1 MRASLFFG
9 TLTLA
14 LCLSA
19 CGDKPAE
26 TAGDNGSAQANLPA
40 VEGPSPAELAAKLAT
55 LPAPYNTADL
65 KAGEKAWNKCR
76 SCHTLVEGGAN
87 MVGPNLYGVFG
98 RKSGSKADY
107 QYSDAMKGH
116 NAVWDFATL
125 DDYLTHPQS
134 TVPGTKMGF
143 MGIKDETERHN
154 LIAYLKLETSPAQK

>member
-1 MRASLFFG
+1 MRAALFLAP
-9 TLTLA
+9 LTLA
-14 LCLSA
+14 LSLSG

-26 TAGDNGSAQANLPA
+26 TASETAAPQANAPA
-40 VEGPSPAELAAKLAT
+40 VEGPSEAEKAAKLAT

-65 KAGEKAWNKCR
+65 KAGEKAWIKCR

-125 DDYLTHPQS
+125 DDYIAHPQT

-143 MGIKDETERHN
+143 MGLKDETERHN
-154 LIAYLKLETSPAQK
+154 LIAYLKVETTPAQK

>member
-1 MRASLFFG
+1 MRAALFLAP
-9 TLTLA
+9 LTLA
-14 LCLSA
+14 LCLSG
-19 CGDKPAE
+19 CGDKPTE
-26 TAGDNGSAQANLPA
+26 TASETAATQANVPA
-40 VEGPSPAELAAKLAT
+40 VEGPSDAENAAKLAT

-65 KAGEKAWNKCR
+65 KAGEKAWTKCR

-125 DDYLTHPQS
+125 DDYITHPQT

-143 MGIKDETERHN
+143 MGLKDETERHN
-154 LIAYLKLETSPAQK
+154 LIAYLKVETSPAQK

>member
-1 MRASLFFG
+1 MRAALFLAP
-9 TLTLA
+9 LTLA
-14 LCLSA
+14 LSLSG

-26 TAGDNGSAQANLPA
+26 TASETAATQANVPA
-40 VEGPSPAELAAKLAT
+40 VEGPSEAEKAAKLAT

-87 MVGPNLYGVFG
+87 MVGPNLYSLFG

-125 DDYLTHPQS
+125 DDYITHPQT

-143 MGIKDETERHN
+143 MGLKDETERHN
-154 LIAYLKLETSPAQK
+154 LIAYLKVETSPTQK